1 MKKCSQPNL
10 IHISKFLSVSK
21 IDERL
26 SHSPTLSSTSLPS
39 IWEQP
44 QDAIITAAKEP
55 SKAYLP
61 VSWVVDFN

>member
-1 MKKCSQPNL
+1 MKAQPNL
-10 IHISKFLSVSK
+10 IHISKFLSISK
-21 IDERL
+21 IDEQL
-26 SHSPTLSSTSLPS
+26 SHSLTLGFTSLPS